1 MIKKIVFIF
10 GITLF
15 PVFLKCAEGMHV
27 VYSHAWYEDTTRK
40 KYDHTNQKWLDC
52 LSVPD
57 REITFKDK
65 KIINSISR
73 KGVLIGDDDTIFY
86 NSYAMKFAD
95 LGDSLSMPFYEG
107 EPRSW
112 SLYTQ
117 KNVCALADHLYYQ
130 VNTRMRK
137 KIVLV
142 GPCVGAS
149 IAINC
154 LKKLVNFNEN
164 QDYFK
169 DTFIKKEEDA
179 QKIIAAI
186 RNGGFV
192 GIVPLM
198 SIKKHNAVA
207 LPAAVLSG
215 LTLAAMAAAAC
226 HKVDVVDDTK
236 ALAVGLMGA
245 GLLASCTV
253 GGYFKNMYATI
264 IKYSVVPVLSGFNYN
279 PFHEDPIDNIESL
292 KKKITWPVAL
302 NFTEQDYVME
312 WCDDDLKKIC
322 EVFGGT
328 INLRI
333 TSDAGHMHISPE
345 FQKYLKENFKKQL
358 TSTNGSL
365 VLLEDDENNSD
376 LKKKGLFSHMFGSK
390 KLFIGLT
397 FLCVFGLWM
406 KIAHFLPA

>member
-27 VYSHAWYEDTTRK
+27 VYSHAWYEDTTCK

-52 LSVPD
+52 PSVPGN
-57 REITFKDK
+57 EITFKENKAIKSSSGKD
-65 KIINSISR
+65 
-73 KGVLIGDDDTIFY
+73 VLIGDDDTTFY
-86 NSYAMKFAD
+86 NSHAMKFAH
-95 LGDSLSMPFYEG
+95 LGDSLSMPSYEG

-169 DTFIKKEEDA
+169 DTFIKKEGDA

-186 RNGGFV
+186 NNGGFV

-333 TSDAGHMHISPE
+333 TSDAGHMQISPE
-345 FQKYLKENFKKQL
+345 FQQYLKNSFKEQL
-358 TSTNGSL
+358 KSTNSWF
-365 VLLEDDENNSD
+365 VLLEEDKNNSD
-376 LKKKGLFSHMFGSK
+376 LKKKDFLYHMFGSK
-390 KLFIGLT
+390 KWLIGLT
-397 FLCVFGLWM
+397 FLCVFCLWM
-406 KIAHFLPA
+406 KMAHFLPA